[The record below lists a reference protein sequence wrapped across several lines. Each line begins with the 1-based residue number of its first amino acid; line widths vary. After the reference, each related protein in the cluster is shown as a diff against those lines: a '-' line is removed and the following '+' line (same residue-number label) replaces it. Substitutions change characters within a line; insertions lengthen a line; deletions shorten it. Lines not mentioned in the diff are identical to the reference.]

1 MKPAVSLK
9 MSVNN
14 SGSYLHDNPSAVAL
28 AALQPALEIK
38 TSSGKIKID
47 PDQRLES
54 CQVCREWNSAVEGN
68 EKLT

>member
-38 TSSGKIKID
+38 TSSGKIKIE
-47 PDQRLES
+47 PYNWLGFSSAKYTGRKV
-54 CQVCREWNSAVEGN
+54 VCIE
-68 EKLT
+68 EK